1 MEEKDVGI
9 QRGTRFTVPF
19 EVAFPNGLVQVGDVA
34 PDNEYQPDK
43 SRPARQNRDE
53 VTGKLQWK
61 VTVTDPSEKKAKRAS
76 FDLVFLADHQPVPS
90 TPELAA
96 GTGMRLV
103 ELAGLSAEPRV
114 MGQGEFKYLGFI
126 YRAEGYRE
134 AGREMAG
141 KPAAGTGNSG
151 AKVA

>member
-1 MEEKDVGI
+1 MGI

-19 EVAFPNGLVQVGDVA
+19 EVAFPNGLVQVGDIE

-43 SRPARQNRDE
+43 SRPARQNRDV

-90 TPELAA
+90 VPELAA

-103 ELAGLSAEPRV
+103 ELEGLSAEPRV

-134 AGREMAG
+134 SAG
-141 KPAAGTGNSG
+141 KPASG
-151 AKVA
+151 GSASGSGGKAA

>member
-1 MEEKDVGI
+1 MSIE
-9 QRGTRFTVPF
+9 RGTRFSVPF

-53 VTGKLQWK
+53 MTGKLQWK

-90 TPELAA
+90 GPELAA
-96 GTGMRLV
+96 GTGMRLI
-103 ELAGLSAEPRV
+103 ELEGLTAEPRV
-114 MGQGEFKYLGFI
+114 MGQGEFKYLGYTF
-126 YRAEGYRE
+126 RAEGYRD
-134 AGREMAG
+134 AAR
-141 KPAAGTGNSG
+141 KPAAGATK
-151 AKVA
+151 AA